1 MNTPMADDR
10 NLENEEETFAGDDG
24 DSISNSETIS
34 ELLDANSPYQ
44 NSEALSTDP
53 IEDSIS
59 EGDEESLVV
68 NFEEEIPPE
77 ALPTPHVILR
87 QGPWLHPFPIVVVLT
102 ILALI
107 TALAGSVYTTEKYA
121 QELAKTDYYHAPP
134 NMEQLIA
141 RVQKST
147 MVIKCGNSLGSGWVI
162 TLGPVSPTASA
173 EDKRIDRDYP
183 GDVITNY
190 HVIKDCVN
198 NPRGVTTS
206 NGKRNYDAILF
217 SYDVENDL
225 AIVSTK
231 LLLPALELSKTPKPG
246 WWSMAIGSPFGIEK
260 SVSLGNV
267 MNVLTDEVISTA
279 PINHGN
285 SGGPLV
291 NSFGEVMG
299 TNTAYLPDAQ
309 SVNIAVSNDLL
320 CSKLVDCA

>member
-1 MNTPMADDR
+1 MTDDR
-10 NLENEEETFAGDDG
+10 DIDNLNKPFESEVGQD
-24 DSISNSETIS
+24 ISKKETIG
-34 ELLDANSPYQ
+34 ELLDSTSFHL
-44 NSEALSTDP
+44 NSEAIATDP
-53 IEDSIS
+53 ILPKEDA
-59 EGDEESLVV
+59 DEENLVV

-87 QGPWLHPFPIVVVLT
+87 QGPWLHPFPIIVGITMVGL
-102 ILALI
+102 IL
-107 TALAGSVYTTEKYA
+107 ALAGSVFTTDKYA
-121 QELAKTDYYHAPP
+121 KELAKTDYYHAPP

-162 TLGPVSPTASA
+162 TLGPVAPTASA
-173 EDKRIDRDYP
+173 EDKRVDREYP

-198 NPRGVTTS
+198 NPKGVTTS

-217 SYDVENDL
+217 SYDKENDL

>member
-10 NLENEEETFAGDDG
+10 NLENEEKTFAGDDG

-34 ELLDANSPYQ
+34 ELLDENSPYQ

-173 EDKRIDRDYP
+173 EDKKIDRDYP

-198 NPRGVTTS
+198 NRKGVTTS

>member
-1 MNTPMADDR
+1 MADDR
-10 NLENEEETFAGDDG
+10 DLDNVDKVIATKDG
-24 DSISNSETIS
+24 ESISKIETIS
-34 ELLDANSPYQ
+34 ELLDLSSPYQ
-44 NSEALSTDP
+44 SNEALSTNP
-53 IEDSIS
+53 IEAFSQDSV
-59 EGDEESLVV
+59 EESLVV
-68 NFEEEIPPE
+68 NFEEEIPSE

-87 QGPWLHPFPIVVVLT
+87 QGPWLHPFPVIVGLT
-102 ILALI
+102 IFALI
-107 TALAGSVYTTEKYA
+107 VALVGSAYTTEKYA
-121 QELAKTDYYHAPP
+121 LELAKTDYYRTPP
-134 NMEQLIA
+134 NIEQLIT

-147 MVIKCGNSLGSGWVI
+147 LVVKCGNSLGSGWVI
-162 TLGPVSPTASA
+162 TLGPVAPTASA

-190 HVIKDCVN
+190 HVIKDCLN
-198 NPRGVTTS
+198 NRKGVTTS
-206 NGKRNYDAILF
+206 NGKQNYEAILF
-217 SYDVENDL
+217 SYDIENDL

-267 MNVLTDEVISTA
+267 MNILSDEVISTA
-279 PINHGN
+279 PINPGN

-309 SVNIAVSNDLL
+309 GVNIAVSNDLL

>member
-1 MNTPMADDR
+1 MAEERDLENVNGIFASADDAFVI
-10 NLENEEETFAGDDG
+10 EEETV
-24 DSISNSETIS
+24 S
-34 ELLDANSPYQ
+34 ELLDEDSLHQ
-44 NSEALSTDP
+44 ISEALSTDP
-53 IEDSIS
+53 IMDSAYES
-59 EGDEESLVV
+59 EEENLFV
-68 NFEEEIPPE
+68 NFEEELPPE

-87 QGPWLHPFPIVVVLT
+87 QGPWLHPFPIIVGVT
-102 ILALI
+102 ILGLIVAL
-107 TALAGSVYTTEKYA
+107 LGSIFTTDKYA
-121 QELAKTDYYHAPP
+121 KELAKTDYYHAPP

-147 MVIKCGNSLGSGWVI
+147 MVIKCGDSLGSGWVI
-162 TLGPVSPTASA
+162 TLGPVAPTASA
-173 EDKRIDRDYP
+173 EDKKIDRDYP

-190 HVIKDCVN
+190 HVIKNCVN
-198 NPRGVTTS
+198 NPKGVTTS
-206 NGKRNYDAILF
+206 NGKRNYEAILF
-217 SYDVENDL
+217 SYDKENDL

-231 LLLPALELSKTPKPG
+231 LLLPALELSKTPKAG
-246 WWSMAIGSPFGIEK
+246 WWSMAIGSPFGLEK

-279 PINHGN
+279 PINPGN

-309 SVNIAVSNDLL
+309 SINIAVSNDLL